1 MSRLEN
7 KIAIVTGAGTGIGRS
22 CAEVFAKEGATVVCA
37 GRTKGTLEETLSAVE
52 GAGGKGLVVPTDVA
66 KEEDCKNLVEATV
79 AKYGRVDVL
88 VSAAGVGWSW
98 GEKSPGSMNPT
109 HTTPLDKWH
118 EVIDINL
125 TSVFLMMK
133 HVLPHMMEAKK
144 GSIINVA
151 SVVGMRGLTD
161 SHTYTATKG
170 AILNLTR
177 SAAITYGQYGIRVNS
192 MAPGFV
198 DTAMIAPVMP
208 MFDEPN
214 HPIIPPL
221 GRAGKPIDIAYGC
234 LYLASDEASYTSG
247 TALVIDGA
255 LLARV

>member
-1 MSRLEN
+1 
-7 KIAIVTGAGTGIGRS
+7 
-22 CAEVFAKEGATVVCA
+22 
-37 GRTKGTLEETLSAVE
+37 
-52 GAGGKGLVVPTDVA
+52 
-66 KEEDCKNLVEATV
+66 
-79 AKYGRVDVL
+79 
-88 VSAAGVGWSW
+88 
-98 GEKSPGSMNPT
+98 
-109 HTTPLDKWH
+109 
-118 EVIDINL
+118 
-125 TSVFLMMK
+125 MMK

-192 MAPGFV
+192 MAPGF
-198 DTAMIAPVMP
+198 
-208 MFDEPN
+208 EPN